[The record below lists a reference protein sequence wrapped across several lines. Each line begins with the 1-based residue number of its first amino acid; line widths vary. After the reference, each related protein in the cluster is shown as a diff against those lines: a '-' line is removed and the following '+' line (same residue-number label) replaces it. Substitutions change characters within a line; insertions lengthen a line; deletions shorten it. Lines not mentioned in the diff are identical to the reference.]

1 MELPA
6 EVFADRLCE
15 GECRLVAKIGFTW
28 GVLSTLGVGGWTTG
42 LMYQY
47 QAESLSPG
55 VGKALDLDSLDIELL
70 MSATGGPVVFT
81 LMLI

>member
-28 GVLSTLGVGGWTTG
+28 GVLSTLGVGGWTIG
-42 LMYQY
+42 RMYQY
-47 QAESLSPG
+47 KAEITWSCP
-55 VGKALDLDSLDIELL
+55 
-70 MSATGGPVVFT
+70 T
-81 LMLI
+81 LTHWISNCSCRQQEVPWCSR